1 MICVMV
7 WVEYTHKVFKHIYI
21 YICIHACVATHTHK
35 LLLPLLAHTHIKLM
49 YLQACTQRLVIKILQ
64 HSNGKQKV

>member
-1 MICVMV
+1 MIFVII
-7 WVEYTHKVFKHIYI
+7 WVEYTHKVFIHIYI
-21 YICIHACVATHTHK
+21 YVYM
-35 LLLPLLAHTHIKLM
+35 LAQTHIKLM